1 MSAKA
6 KATTEAVAAA
16 KAAATAQSAAEACG
30 SSIAYVQCQNLKYNA
45 IIIGW
50 LGVII
55 ASVIVFS
62 SMMIINMQTDVELLI
77 KNLLLNHATD
87 KEQQFLMNLLAA
99 FSTVAYGLSLINL
112 GVSLLLLIGVA
123 RDSSS
128 LLYPWLIYHGVMFG
142 FGLYLGVFY
151 AMAGLF
157 IDLSSFLMCLLV
169 FALIL
174 VIYYKIYHEVFTLFR
189 VMQQQLHCSPLYSQD
204 AEQAWAASL
213 PYPRIYMP
221 HMPLKR

>member
-6 KATTEAVAAA
+6 KATTDAAAAQAVAAQGV
-16 KAAATAQSAAEACG
+16 AAACG

-55 ASVIVFS
+55 SSVIVFS
-62 SMMIINMQTDVELLI
+62 SMMIINMQADIELLI
-77 KNLLLNHATD
+77 KHLLLNDATD

-169 FALIL
+169 FALVL

-189 VMQQQLHCSPLYSQD
+189 VMQQQLHCGPLYCQD
-204 AEQAWAASL
+204 AEHAWAANL
-213 PYPRIYMP
+213 PYTPVYVPRI
-221 HMPLKR
+221 PLK

>member
-1 MSAKA
+1 MACNPQ
-6 KATTEAVAAA
+6 AA
-16 KAAATAQSAAEACG
+16 KAATQGIAAAHA

-55 ASVIVFS
+55 SSVMIFS

-77 KNLLLNHATD
+77 KQVLLNQVTD
-87 KEQQFLMNLLAA
+87 KEMQLLMNLLAA
-99 FSTVAYGLSLINL
+99 FSTVAYGMSLINL

-128 LLYPWLIYHGVMFG
+128 LLYPWLIYHGVVFG
-142 FGLYLGVFY
+142 FGLYMGIFY

-169 FALIL
+169 FALVL
-174 VIYYKIYHEVFTLFR
+174 
-189 VMQQQLHCSPLYSQD
+189 
-204 AEQAWAASL
+204 AGNSL
-213 PYPRIYMP
+213 DFNSFN
-221 HMPLKR
+221 

>member
-1 MSAKA
+1 MACNPQ
-6 KATTEAVAAA
+6 AA
-16 KAAATAQSAAEACG
+16 KAATQGIAAAHA

-55 ASVIVFS
+55 SSVMIFS
-62 SMMIINMQTDVELLI
+62 SMMIINMQPDVELLI
-77 KNLLLNHATD
+77 KQLLLHQATD
-87 KEQQFLMNLLAA
+87 KEMQLLMNLLAA
-99 FSTVAYGLSLINL
+99 FSTVAYGMSLINL

-123 RDSSS
+123 RDSSC
-128 LLYPWLIYHGVMFG
+128 LLYPWLIFHGVVFG
-142 FGLYLGVFY
+142 FGLYMGIFY

-169 FALIL
+169 FALVL

-189 VMQQQLHCSPLYSQD
+189 VMQEQALRSAQFCQDAEHAYASGLPYSPLY
-204 AEQAWAASL
+204 L
-213 PYPRIYMP
+213 PRFPF
-221 HMPLKR
+221 KQ